1 MGFLY
6 ISMVCSYFSTVFI
19 EFVLGVHRCFQ
30 CFYLCFHCLSILHG
44 FVAIIFID
52 FHVFNGLEP
61 INKYIIYIYIYIY
74 VYIYI
79 CMYVCMHVWV
89 EAQPCWAQIVSLDVI
104 IASFEDLF
112 GVGLG
117 FMFN

>member
-30 CFYLCFHCLSILHG
+30 CFYLCFHCLSILHE
-44 FVAIIFID
+44 FVAMIFVD

-61 INKYIIYIYIYIY
+61 INKYIIYIYMY
-74 VYIYI
+74 V
-79 CMYVCMHVWV
+79 CMYVCIQR
-89 EAQPCWAQIVSLDVI
+89 ERETERQR
-104 IASFEDLF
+104 ERE
-112 GVGLG
+112 
-117 FMFN
+117 

>member
-1 MGFLY
+1 
-6 ISMVCSYFSTVFI
+6 MVCSYFSTVFI

-44 FVAIIFID
+44 FVAMIFVD

-61 INKYIIYIYIYIY
+61 KNKNIIY

-79 CMYVCMHVWV
+79 TSRTFSPIHCEALFTAGAAGVQLYLCYGCMWLFHATMTPVCSSEM
-89 EAQPCWAQIVSLDVI
+89 
-104 IASFEDLF
+104 
-112 GVGLG
+112 
-117 FMFN
+117 

>member
-1 MGFLY
+1 
-6 ISMVCSYFSTVFI
+6 MVCSYFSTVFI

-44 FVAIIFID
+44 FVAMIFVD

-61 INKYIIYIYIYIY
+61 KNKNIIY

-79 CMYVCMHVWV
+79 YHFTHLFTNPLRSVVHSWSGWCS
-89 EAQPCWAQIVSLDVI
+89 AVSLLRLHVAVPCHND
-104 IASFEDLF
+104 SSL
-112 GVGLG
+112 
-117 FMFN
+117 

>member
-61 INKYIIYIYIYIY
+61 INKYIIYI
-74 VYIYI
+74 
-79 CMYVCMHVWV
+79 CVCVCIRR
-89 EAQPCWAQIVSLDVI
+89 ERETDRQTERERESSLV
-104 IASFEDLF
+104 ASVQ
-112 GVGLG
+112 GVQAWI
-117 FMFN
+117 

>member
-1 MGFLY
+1 
-6 ISMVCSYFSTVFI
+6 MVCSYFSTVFI

-44 FVAIIFID
+44 FVAMIFVD

-61 INKYIIYIYIYIY
+61 KNKNIIY

-79 CMYVCMHVWV
+79 
-89 EAQPCWAQIVSLDVI
+89 SLHAPFHQS
-104 IASFEDLF
+104 IAKRCSQLERLVLSCISVTAAC
-112 GVGLG
+112 GCS
-117 FMFN
+117 MPQ